1 MTTIVHHTDHWPIV
15 ISQHYGTEHSET
27 TLQEAHDAWVAFM
40 NRGQH
45 VLILDLTQGNAGAT
59 AAQRRRMATWL
70 AQNEALL
77 KSGRQLAHVL
87 VVNSAV
93 VRGIITAV
101 SWIRPPA
108 NPEYTAK
115 DLNDAVDLAV
125 RCLSEAGIDV
135 DPQVVRAAR
144 HAGSQHRRLEGPP
157 SVTS

>member
-27 TLQEAHDAWVAFM
+27 TLQEAFDAWVAFM
-40 NRGQH
+40 NRGLH
-45 VLILDLTQGNAGAT
+45 VLILDLTHGNAGAT
-59 AAQRRRMATWL
+59 AAQRRRMAAWI
-70 AQNEALL
+70 AQNERLL
-77 KSGRQLAHVL
+77 KSRQLAHVL

-108 NPEYTAK
+108 NPQHTAK
-115 DLNDAVDLAV
+115 NMNEAVDLAV
-125 RCLSEAGIDV
+125 LRLREAGIEV

-144 HAGSQHRRLEGPP
+144 GMGSPAQRLERPR
-157 SVTS
+157 SVTP